1 MRDFQQ
7 PGRSPVFAANGIC
20 ATSHP
25 LAAATAV
32 RLMQDGGNA
41 VDAAIGAAVLL
52 GLCEPQMTGIGGDCF
67 VLVKPP
73 GEDRVIALNGSG
85 RAPAALSA
93 AEMRGR
99 GLSTVPVDGP
109 EAVTVPGAVDAF
121 CRLSQDWGRLGLGEV
136 LAPAIRYAE
145 EGVPV
150 APRVAFDW
158 AIAADTLRGA
168 ARRHYLLADKA
179 PHLGQVF
186 RAPGQAEVLRRIAAG
201 GRAAFYEGEVA
212 EDMVAALRA
221 AGGVHTLDDFAATAA
236 DYGDP
241 VAGTY
246 KGVELLEHPPNGQG
260 ATAILMANILAH
272 FDLPS
277 MDPLGAERAH
287 VEAEAAK
294 LAYDARNRFL
304 ADPDHMTRLAHMLA
318 PETAAKLAALIRMD
332 EAMAAAAPLT
342 EAVHRDTIYL
352 TVVDRDRMAV
362 SLIYSVYHS
371 FGSGI
376 ATDRFGI
383 LFQNRGAGFTL
394 TEGHP
399 ERGRGRQAADAH
411 DHSRDAAR
419 ERARHHALR
428 RDGRRL
434 PAQRPCPRAEQHGRL
449 RDGPAGRARRA
460 ALLLG
465 RRHDAG
471 GEGLSG
477 GRAGEARRTRPRG
490 GDARDGDRR
499 RTGDPHP
506 SRGGRSGGCLG
517 PAEGRLRAGLLV
529 QREVQRVVPVLE
541 IPEEVGE
548 VGMRHRLARIVR
560 QKVLFGHI
568 GHVVALVV
576 LGQQVVERLVLRGP
590 AVLGNGVIP
599 FLGVGEPRVH
609 VEDHA
614 AKRMFAV
621 PHDLAEMILGTS
633 FQHKSSPMVLL
644 ISNQTSV
651 CPSSR
656 RENAGNRL

>member
-1 MRDFQQ
+1 MRDFQK
-7 PGRSPVFAANGIC
+7 PGRSAVFAANGIC

-32 RLMQDGGNA
+32 RLLQDGGNA
-41 VDAAIGAAVLL
+41 VDAAIGAAILL
-52 GLCEPQMTGIGGDCF
+52 GICEPQMTGIGGDCF

-93 AEMRGR
+93 AGMRGR
-99 GLSTVPVDGP
+99 GLTAIPVGGP
-109 EAVTVPGAVDAF
+109 EAVTVPGAIDAF
-121 CRLSQDWGRLGLGEV
+121 CRLSEDWGRLGLGEV

-158 AIAADTLRGA
+158 SLAAESLQGA
-168 ARRHYLLADKA
+168 ARRHYLVAGGA
-179 PHLGQVF
+179 PRAGQVF

-221 AGGVHTLDDFAATAA
+221 AGGVHTLDDFAGTAA

-241 VAGTY
+241 VSGTY

-260 ATAILMANILAH
+260 ATAILMANILTH

-277 MDPLGAERAH
+277 MDPFGTERAH

-332 EAMAAAAPLT
+332 RAMEAAAPLT

-394 TEGHP
+394 AEGHP
-399 ERGRGRQAADAH
+399 NEAAGGKRPMHTIIPAMLRENGRVTMPFGVMGGAYQPNGHVRVLGNMVDYGMDPQAALDAPRCFSDAGTMLVERGY
-411 DHSRDAAR
+411 
-419 ERARHHALR
+419 
-428 RDGRRL
+428 
-434 PAQRPCPRAEQHGRL
+434 P
-449 RDGPAGRARRA
+449 
-460 ALLLG
+460 
-465 RRHDAG
+465 
-471 GEGLSG
+471 
-477 GRAGEARRTRPRG
+477 EAV
-490 GDARDGDRR
+490 
-499 RTGDPHP
+499 
-506 SRGGRSGGCLG
+506 
-517 PAEGRLRAGLLV
+517 RAGLAALGHTV
-529 QREVQRVVPVLE
+529 ATPETAIGGAQAIRIHHEAGVLE
-541 IPEEVGE
+541 GASDPRKDGC
-548 VGMRHRLARIVR
+548 
-560 QKVLFGHI
+560 
-568 GHVVALVV
+568 AL
-576 LGQQVVERLVLRGP
+576 GY
-590 AVLGNGVIP
+590 
-599 FLGVGEPRVH
+599 
-609 VEDHA
+609 
-614 AKRMFAV
+614 
-621 PHDLAEMILGTS
+621 
-633 FQHKSSPMVLL
+633 
-644 ISNQTSV
+644 
-651 CPSSR
+651 
-656 RENAGNRL
+656 